1 MRAFV
6 STIPFGE
13 KNRDPLDLL
22 ENANVQYQIN
32 PLERRLS
39 EEELAQLIPSF
50 DLLIAGTEPITRSV
64 LENAPRLKLIARVGI
79 GLDSVDLNEARSRNI
94 SVSYTPDAPSPAVA
108 ELTIGLM
115 LSSLRKIAISN
126 EGLHQGKWQRYFGNR
141 LSEAVVG
148 IIGAGRIGKRVIHH
162 LAGFG
167 CKKILVNDLIQ
178 SDLGTNDRA
187 YCWASKEQIYR
198 EANIISVH
206 VPLTGETRHMIGT
219 DEIQMM
225 QANALLINT
234 ARGGIINEE
243 SLYKLMADGHLG
255 GAAID
260 VFESEPYSGPLREID
275 RCLLTA
281 HMGSMTE
288 DCRARME
295 IEAAE
300 EIVRFASGEPLQH
313 IVPDYE
319 YAIQAHMSKV

>member
-1 MRAFV
+1 MKILV
-6 STIPFGE
+6 TTIPFGAI
-13 KNRDPLDLL
+13 DP
-22 ENANVQYQIN
+22 APIN
-32 PLERRLS
+32 MVGKLGCIVDQNPIGRKLTEQ
-39 EEELAQLIPSF
+39 ELCGLIG
-50 DLLIAGTEPITRSV
+50 DYDAMIAGTEPITRSV

-295 IEAAE
+295 IEATE

-319 YAIQAHMSKV
+319 YAVQAHMNKV